1 MGQYSGPVNPVSKH
15 AQVKLRDH
23 AMHFPGATE
32 HTPWGEIACKVKG
45 KVFVFLSCHTK
56 GFSMSVKLP
65 QSRADAL
72 DNDFA
77 QPTGYG
83 LGKSGWV
90 TCSFQPGLEPPYD
103 LMKKWIEESY
113 RTIAPPKFVQALD
126 TGTPIPTEKPKTAR
140 PKRKAA
146 KKPEP
151 RAPKK
156 SAKPRIAA
164 RRSR

>member
-1 MGQYSGPVNPVSKH
+1 MGEYSGPVNPVSKH
-15 AQVKLRDH
+15 AQVKLRDY
-23 AMHFPGATE
+23 AMGFPGATE

-45 KVFVFLSCHTK
+45 KVFVFLSCHTR

-90 TCSFQPGLEPPYD
+90 TCTFEPGAEPPYD
-103 LMKKWIEESY
+103 LMKQWIEESY
-113 RTIAPPKFVQALD
+113 RTIAPVKYVQALD
-126 TGTPIPTEKPKTAR
+126 SGTPIAPEKPKRTKPA
-140 PKRKAA
+140 PKKPRKPAA
-146 KKPEP
+146 KK
-151 RAPKK
+151 
-156 SAKPRIAA
+156 
-164 RRSR
+164 RSRR

>member
-1 MGQYSGPVNPVSKH
+1 MGECSGPVNPVSKH
-15 AQVKLRDH
+15 AQVKLRDY
-23 AMHFPGATE
+23 AMGFPGATE

-90 TCSFQPGLEPPYD
+90 TCSFQPGLEPSYD

-126 TGTPIPTEKPKTAR
+126 TGTPIPTEKPKAAKPKRRTAR
-140 PKRKAA
+140 KPGSAPAKR
-146 KKPEP
+146 P
-151 RAPKK
+151 
-156 SAKPRIAA
+156 A
-164 RRSR
+164 RKR